1 MQTLTVSVKGMHCAS
16 CAGKIEKALQQNP
29 HVESASVNFAS
40 QKAHIKSE
48 LTLDNIKSLVS
59 KLGYQ
64 VVTSAQELNCDVE
77 VVQKKKELFVAL
89 VLGTFVFALTFI
101 DHLIS
106 GIAQSLLATAIVF
119 YPGRHFFINAWKQLK
134 QMSTNMD
141 TLMALGIGAAY
152 VYSVAALFIGEPL
165 YFETAAMITAFV
177 LIGNY
182 LEKRAKN
189 QANQALQKLMEFSPQ
204 VGRVIENNKER
215 ILKIS
220 EIHIGAHILVKPGE
234 KIPLDGIVEDGSSS
248 VDESAITGES
258 KPVQK
263 EKSSQVFGATLNG
276 EGALYIKVT
285 KKDTDTLFAK
295 VIQLVEEAQ
304 NSKAPVQKL
313 ADTISFYFV
322 PIVCLI
328 AILTFVGWFDEGIA
342 LALKYS
348 VAVFVV
354 ACPCALGLA
363 TPIAVIT
370 ATGQGAKEGIL
381 IKNAQSLQKL
391 SSINVIVF
399 DKTGTLTEG
408 KPAITEFINFGE
420 KDDKALIQLAA
431 SGEAQS
437 EHPLAHA
444 FVRYA
449 EDLEITILR
458 TSHFKAVKGGG
469 IVFEINDQKILLGS
483 ETFLKDNNISSE
495 LAQNRFQELSKLSYS
510 FSFLAID
517 GKLEALFLIS
527 DKIRE
532 RSALAIQKLRHY
544 GVKPLMLTGDNAAIA
559 RIVADKVGISEVLAH
574 LRPDEKLE
582 KIKNLQKENYKV
594 AMVGDGIND
603 APALAAADVGI
614 ALEGGTDIALETS
627 DVTLLK
633 GDISKVAD
641 VLLLGQKSYRIIKQN
656 LFWAFFYNIVA
667 IPAAVFGY
675 LHPMIAAAAMSLS
688 SLTVVLNALRI
699 KNYR

>member
-1 MQTLTVSVKGMHCAS
+1 MKTLTVSVKGMHCAS
-16 CAGKIEKALQQNP
+16 CAAKIEKALQQNSK
-29 HVESASVNFAS
+29 VETARVNSAS
-40 QKAHIKSE
+40 QKAQVKSE
-48 LTLDNIKSLVS
+48 LSLDEIKSLVS

-64 VVTSAQELNCDVE
+64 VVTSVQELSNETE
-77 VVQKKKELFVAL
+77 VLQKKKELLAAL
-89 VLGTFVFALTFI
+89 VLGALVFGLSFI
-101 DHLIS
+101 EHLIS
-106 GIAQSLLATAIVF
+106 GIAQAVLTSAIVF
-119 YPGRHFFINAWKQLK
+119 YPGRHFFISAWKQAR
-134 QMSTNMD
+134 QISVNMD

-152 VYSVAALFIGEPL
+152 VYSIAALFIDEPL
-165 YFETAAMITAFV
+165 YFETATMICAFV

-182 LEKRAKN
+182 LETRAKN
-189 QANQALQKLMEFSPQ
+189 QANLALQKLMEFSPQ

-220 EIHIGAHILVKPGE
+220 EILVGTHILVKPGE
-234 KIPLDGIVEDGSSS
+234 KIPLDGMVEDGSSY

-263 EKSSQVFGATLNG
+263 EKGLPVFGASMNG

-313 ADTISFYFV
+313 ADTISSYFV

-328 AILTFVGWFDEGIA
+328 AIVTFIGWFDEGLA

-370 ATGQGAKEGIL
+370 ATGRGAKEGIL
-381 IKNAQSLQKL
+381 IKNANTLQKL
-391 SSINVIVF
+391 ASINVVLF

-420 KDDKALIQLAA
+420 KDDKAIIQLAA
-431 SGEAQS
+431 SGEAKS

-444 FVRYA
+444 FTRYA
-449 EDLEITILR
+449 EDLRIAVLKTNQ
-458 TSHFKAVKGGG
+458 FKAIKGGG
-469 IVFEINDQKILLGS
+469 IVFEINDQKTVLGS
-483 ETFLKDNNISSE
+483 ETLLKDHGIS
-495 LAQNRFQELSKLSYS
+495 LDVAQNKIQDLNKLAYS
-510 FSFLAID
+510 VSFMAID
-517 GKLEALFLIS
+517 GKLEALFFIS

-532 RSALAIQKLRHY
+532 KAAAAIQKIKHY
-544 GVKPLMLTGDNAAIA
+544 GIKPLMLTGDNSAAA
-559 RIVADKVGISEVLAH
+559 TVVANKVGISEVLAN
-574 LRPDEKLE
+574 LKPDEKLE
-582 KIKNLQKENYKV
+582 KLKALQRENYKV
-594 AMVGDGIND
+594 AMIGDGIND

-627 DVTLLK
+627 DITLLK

-641 VLLLGQKSYRIIKQN
+641 VLLLGQKSFRIIKQN
-656 LFWAFFYNIVA
+656 LFWAFFYNVVA

-699 KNYR
+699 RRN

>member
-1 MQTLTVSVKGMHCAS
+1 MKTLTVSIKGMHCAS

-29 HVESASVNFAS
+29 KVETARVNFAN
-40 QKAHIKSE
+40 QKAQVKSE
-48 LTLDNIKSLVS
+48 LSLDEIKSLVS

-64 VVTSAQELNCDVE
+64 VVTGIQELSNETE
-77 VVQKKKELFVAL
+77 VLQKKKELLAAL
-89 VLGTFVFALTFI
+89 VLGALVFGLSFI
-101 DHLIS
+101 EHLIS
-106 GIAQSLLATAIVF
+106 GIAQAVLTSAIVF
-119 YPGRHFFINAWKQLK
+119 YPGRHFFISAWKQAR
-134 QMSTNMD
+134 QISVNMD
-141 TLMALGIGAAY
+141 TLMALGVGAAY
-152 VYSVAALFIGEPL
+152 VYSIAALFIDEPL
-165 YFETAAMITAFV
+165 YFETAAMICAFV

-182 LEKRAKN
+182 LETRAKN
-189 QANQALQKLMEFSPQ
+189 QANLALQKLMEFSPQ

-220 EIHIGAHILVKPGE
+220 EILVGTHILVKPGE
-234 KIPLDGIVEDGSSS
+234 KIPLDGMVEDGSSF

-263 EKSSQVFGATLNG
+263 EKGLPVFGASMNG

-313 ADTISFYFV
+313 ADTISSYFV

-328 AILTFVGWFDEGIA
+328 AIVTFIGWFDEGLA

-370 ATGQGAKEGIL
+370 ATGRGAKEGIL
-381 IKNAQSLQKL
+381 IKNANTLQKL
-391 SSINVIVF
+391 ASINVVLF

-420 KDDKALIQLAA
+420 KDDKAIIQLAA
-431 SGEAQS
+431 SGEAKS

-444 FVRYA
+444 FTRYA
-449 EDLEITILR
+449 EDLRIAVLKTNQ
-458 TSHFKAVKGGG
+458 FKAIKGGG
-469 IVFEINDQKILLGS
+469 IVFEINDQKTVLGS
-483 ETFLKDNNISSE
+483 ETLLKDHGIS
-495 LAQNRFQELSKLSYS
+495 LDVAQNKIQDLNKLAYS
-510 FSFLAID
+510 VSFMAID
-517 GKLEALFLIS
+517 GKLEALFFIS

-532 RSALAIQKLRHY
+532 KAAAAIQKIKHY
-544 GVKPLMLTGDNAAIA
+544 GIKPLMLTGDNSAAA
-559 RIVADKVGISEVLAH
+559 TVVANKVGISEVLAN
-574 LRPDEKLE
+574 LKPDEKLE
-582 KIKNLQKENYKV
+582 KLKALQRENYKV
-594 AMVGDGIND
+594 AMIGDGIND

-627 DVTLLK
+627 DITLLK

-641 VLLLGQKSYRIIKQN
+641 VLLLGQKSFRIIKQN
-656 LFWAFFYNIVA
+656 LFWAFFYNVVA

-699 KNYR
+699 RRN

>member
-1 MQTLTVSVKGMHCAS
+1 MHCAS
-16 CAGKIEKALQQNP
+16 CATKIEKALQQNP
-29 HVESASVNFAS
+29 KVEGARVNFAN
-40 QKAHIKSE
+40 QKAQVKSE
-48 LTLDNIKSLVS
+48 LTLDEIKSVVS

-64 VVTSAQELNCDVE
+64 VVTSTEELTSETE
-77 VVQKKKELFVAL
+77 VQQKKKELITAL
-89 VLGTFVFALTFI
+89 VLGVLVFALTFVE
-101 DHLIS
+101 HLIS
-106 GIAQSLLATAIVF
+106 GIVQSLLTTVIVF
-119 YPGRHFFINAWKQLK
+119 YPGRHFFISAWKQARQK
-134 QMSTNMD
+134 STNMD

-152 VYSVAALFIGEPL
+152 VYSLAAIFIGEPL

-182 LEKRAKN
+182 LETHAKN
-189 QANQALQKLMEFSPQ
+189 QANLALQKLMELSPQ

-220 EIHIGAHILVKPGE
+220 EINIGAHILVKPGE

-258 KPVQK
+258 TPAQK
-263 EKSSQVFGATLNG
+263 EKGAIVFGASLNG

-285 KKDTDTLFAK
+285 KKDTDTVFAK

-313 ADTISFYFV
+313 ADTVSSYFV

-328 AILTFVGWFDEGIA
+328 AIITFVGWFDEGLA

-370 ATGQGAKEGIL
+370 ATGRGAREGIL
-381 IKNAQSLQKL
+381 IKNAHSLQKL
-391 SSINVIVF
+391 ASINVILF

-420 KDDKALIQLAA
+420 NDDKALIQLAA
-431 SGEAQS
+431 SGETKS

-449 EDLEITILR
+449 EDLRIAILK
-458 TSHFKAVKGGG
+458 TTQFKAIKGEG
-469 IVFEINDQKILLGS
+469 ILFELNNQKIVLGS
-483 ETFLKDNNISSE
+483 ETLLKDQKIS
-495 LAQNRFQELSKLSYS
+495 LDVAQNRVQELSKLAYS
-510 FSFLAID
+510 FSFMAID

-532 RSALAIQKLRHY
+532 KSALAIQKIKHY
-544 GVKPLMLTGDNAAIA
+544 GIKPLMLTGDNSA
-559 RIVADKVGISEVLAH
+559 VATVVANKVGISEVLAN
-574 LRPDEKLE
+574 LKPDEKLE
-582 KIKNLQKENYKV
+582 KLKTLQKENYKV

-614 ALEGGTDIALETS
+614 SLEGSSDIALETS
-627 DVTLLK
+627 DVTLLG

-641 VLLLGQKSYRIIKQN
+641 VLLLGQKSFRIIKQN
-656 LFWAFFYNIVA
+656 LFWAFFYNVVA

>member
-48 LTLDNIKSLVS
+48 LTLDDIKSLVS

-77 VVQKKKELFVAL
+77 VLQKKKELFVAL

-119 YPGRHFFINAWKQLK
+119 YPGRHFFINALKQLK

-234 KIPLDGIVEDGSSS
+234 KIPLDGIVENGSSS

-258 KPVQK
+258 KPAQK

-295 VIQLVEEAQ
+295 VIQLVE
-304 NSKAPVQKL
+304 V
-313 ADTISFYFV
+313 
-322 PIVCLI
+322 
-328 AILTFVGWFDEGIA
+328 
-342 LALKYS
+342 
-348 VAVFVV
+348 
-354 ACPCALGLA
+354 
-363 TPIAVIT
+363 
-370 ATGQGAKEGIL
+370 
-381 IKNAQSLQKL
+381 
-391 SSINVIVF
+391 
-399 DKTGTLTEG
+399 
-408 KPAITEFINFGE
+408 
-420 KDDKALIQLAA
+420 
-431 SGEAQS
+431 
-437 EHPLAHA
+437 
-444 FVRYA
+444 
-449 EDLEITILR
+449 
-458 TSHFKAVKGGG
+458 
-469 IVFEINDQKILLGS
+469 
-483 ETFLKDNNISSE
+483 
-495 LAQNRFQELSKLSYS
+495 
-510 FSFLAID
+510 
-517 GKLEALFLIS
+517 
-527 DKIRE
+527 
-532 RSALAIQKLRHY
+532 
-544 GVKPLMLTGDNAAIA
+544 
-559 RIVADKVGISEVLAH
+559 
-574 LRPDEKLE
+574 
-582 KIKNLQKENYKV
+582 
-594 AMVGDGIND
+594 
-603 APALAAADVGI
+603 
-614 ALEGGTDIALETS
+614 
-627 DVTLLK
+627 
-633 GDISKVAD
+633 
-641 VLLLGQKSYRIIKQN
+641 
-656 LFWAFFYNIVA
+656 
-667 IPAAVFGY
+667 
-675 LHPMIAAAAMSLS
+675 
-688 SLTVVLNALRI
+688 
-699 KNYR
+699 